1 MWPVTMSH
9 SAPLEGGI
17 TPYARYRPLRLAA
30 YGGFISI
37 GMLATVYGAILPPLG
52 RDFSLNLAALAGLF
66 PPQAL
71 AYGLAT
77 FVGGVVSD
85 VVGRKRLYVGAALIM
100 SLGMALAATA
110 PGWPVLV
117 AAAVLAGAGTGI
129 VDSLTNALFLDL
141 TVGEKG
147 SAGALNLLHTFF
159 GVGALLAPLL
169 AGFLLGHAI
178 SWRVI
183 FAVLAVAGAALA
195 AVALAV
201 PFPPSHGEPAKLSD
215 MVRLLTH
222 PVFAMLGAVLA
233 LYVGGELVVTD
244 WLVTY
249 MVRAGLAPIE
259 VAASVLSFF
268 WFTLMLGRLLG
279 VWVAAR
285 IDPYWLTG
293 GSATLSAIFLLA
305 TVTVPNFWACALF
318 AGLTGLCYAVIF
330 PTVFAIAGGVFPRYS
345 GVLSGGLIVSTMGGS
360 LLFPWLTGIIGQ
372 NAGLRVPFLAVAA
385 LTLLIVPL
393 LVGVK
398 RLAPR

>member
-1 MWPVTMSH
+1 M
-9 SAPLEGGI
+9 
-17 TPYARYRPLRLAA
+17 
-30 YGGFISI
+30 
-37 GMLATVYGAILPPLG
+37 
-52 RDFSLNLAALAGLF
+52 
-66 PPQAL
+66 
-71 AYGLAT
+71 
-77 FVGGVVSD
+77 VSD
-85 VVGRKRLYVGAALIM
+85 VIGRKRLYVGAALII

-110 PGWPVLV
+110 PTWPVLV
-117 AAAVLAGAGTGI
+117 GAAVLAGAGTGI

-141 TVGEKG
+141 TAGEKG

-169 AGFLLGHAI
+169 AAFLLGHAT
-178 SWRVI
+178 SWRLI
-183 FAVLAVAGAALA
+183 FALLAVASAALA

-201 PFPPSHGEPAKLSD
+201 PFPPSHGEPARLSD

-222 PVFAMLGAVLA
+222 PAFVMLGAVLA

-249 MVRAGLAPIE
+249 MVRAGLAATD

-279 VWVAAR
+279 AWVAAR

-293 GSATLSAIFLLA
+293 GSAALSAVCLLA
-305 TVTVPNFWACALF
+305 MVTVPNFWVCAVF

-345 GVLSGGLIVSTMGGS
+345 GVLSGGLIVSTLGGS

-372 NAGLRVPFLAVAA
+372 SAGLRVPFVAVAA

>member
-1 MWPVTMSH
+1 
-9 SAPLEGGI
+9 
-17 TPYARYRPLRLAA
+17 
-30 YGGFISI
+30 
-37 GMLATVYGAILPPLG
+37 
-52 RDFSLNLAALAGLF
+52 
-66 PPQAL
+66 
-71 AYGLAT
+71 
-77 FVGGVVSD
+77 
-85 VVGRKRLYVGAALIM
+85 
-100 SLGMALAATA
+100 
-110 PGWPVLV
+110 
-117 AAAVLAGAGTGI
+117 
-129 VDSLTNALFLDL
+129 
-141 TVGEKG
+141 
-147 SAGALNLLHTFF
+147 
-159 GVGALLAPLL
+159 
-169 AGFLLGHAI
+169 
-178 SWRVI
+178 
-183 FAVLAVAGAALA
+183 
-195 AVALAV
+195 
-201 PFPPSHGEPAKLSD
+201 
-215 MVRLLTH
+215 
-222 PVFAMLGAVLA
+222 MLGAVLA

-293 GSATLSAIFLLA
+293 GSAALSAIFLLA